1 MLTSGLVFICVG
13 FLFVLA
19 LLILNMVFNF
29 TYKLNVC
36 SGCQRVV
43 CWLWSICISTSVS
56 LLFGLILATLYWISF
71 LVLYL
76 RLIFM
81 ELYVNP
87 EVQCYPDSDTRRER
101 KGEAVWNCCC
111 WLYGVLIFLNIGYD
125 EQYMHLMFTQILTIP
140 AFSTRY
146 YTNSVKYE
154 RNAPAALRTTVKIL
168 VLLCTSMGSPVIP
181 PFVFSRIPCFSAFR
195 WRFKPLF

>member
-1 MLTSGLVFICVG
+1 
-13 FLFVLA
+13 
-19 LLILNMVFNF
+19 MVFNF
-29 TYKLNVC
+29 TYKLNVLFRVSTC
-36 SGCQRVV
+36 SMLV
-43 CWLWSICISTSVS
+43 WSICISTSVP
-56 LLFGLILATLYWISF
+56 LLFGLIPATLYWISF
-71 LVLYL
+71 LMLYL